1 MKLPDHAVGTVIHAT
16 LRHEDLIPAFLE
28 FLKDMG
34 KNTIVPL
41 SKWPALGKRAK
52 ALKAEVAELK
62 DLESEEAFWV
72 LEDLYNAINEFL
84 PEGYYFG
91 AHEGDGSDF
100 GVWEI
105 EKEDDE

>member
-28 FLKDMG
+28 FLEKMG
-34 KNTIVPL
+34 ENTIVPIHL
-41 SKWPALGKRAK
+41 WLELEKRAK
-52 ALKAEVAELK
+52 GLKAEVDELK
-62 DLESEEAFWV
+62 DLDSEEGFWV
-72 LEDLYNAINEFL
+72 LEGLYDAINEFL

-91 AHEGDGSDF
+91 ATEGDGSDF

-105 EKEDDE
+105 EEEED